1 MGKVFVHHPLKRAEL
16 KRLTE
21 PTPPPPPIP
30 AKVRL
35 PEPDLA
41 EKERRA
47 RERAAAR
54 AKQDRQLQKFRDD
67 VDMAKGMFKTVWIE
81 SYDFCT
87 WMKDRFKKDPELCDK
102 IIHDEIE
109 CLLVDMF
116 AVLPSKLCMYCSE
129 RAMKHAGDGWAGL
142 MISIPPKGRVS
153 DDGREVFTYL
163 LCNKCGKLSHK
174 AVNHRAAE
182 ILIRKVRQGDRTRL
196 IRKSEFTPLDKQYF
210 GDRFSVLL
218 ARNREHTLGFFNQ
231 LKTNGMLLNPEIL
244 DELA

>member
-1 MGKVFVHHPLKRAEL
+1 MAKIFVHHPLKRAEL

-21 PTPPPPPIP
+21 PPPPPPIP

-35 PEPDLA
+35 PEPDLE
-41 EKERRA
+41 EKARRA
-47 RERAAAR
+47 AERAAAR
-54 AKQDRQLQKFRDD
+54 AKQDRQLQKFRDE

-87 WMKDRFKKDPELCDK
+87 WMKERFEKNPEFYDK
-102 IIHDEIE
+102 IVHGEIE

-116 AVLPSKLCMYCSE
+116 AVLPSKLCMYCGE
-129 RAMKHAGDGWAGL
+129 RAMKHVANGWAGL
-142 MISIPPKGRVS
+142 MILISPAGRVTE
-153 DDGREVFTYL
+153 GKEVFTYL

-182 ILIRKVRQGDRTRL
+182 ILIRKVRQGDMTRL
-196 IRKSEFTPLDKQYF
+196 IRKSEFTPLDSQYF

-231 LKTNGMLLNPEIL
+231 LKTNDMLLNPEIL
-244 DELA
+244 DELV